1 MITMIDTY
9 NQQPT
14 LYHHSNVYL
23 ELTTFKAE
31 LLTQVPSSVNATS
44 IHSFLKTKTLA
55 CYLTPRSNPVS
66 PPHKNNL

>member
-1 MITMIDTY
+1 MITVIDTY

-14 LYHHSNVYL
+14 LYLHSDVYF
-23 ELTTFKAE
+23 ELTIFKAE
-31 LLTQVPSSVNATS
+31 LLTQVSSSVNTTS

-66 PPHKNNL
+66 PSHKNNL